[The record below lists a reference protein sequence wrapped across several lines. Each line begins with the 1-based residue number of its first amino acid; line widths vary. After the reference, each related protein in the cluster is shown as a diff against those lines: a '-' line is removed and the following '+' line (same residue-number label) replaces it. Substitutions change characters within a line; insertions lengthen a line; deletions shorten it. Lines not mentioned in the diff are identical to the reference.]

1 MDEDKEKQA
10 KTEETYE
17 VKKIDFRFE
26 LVLFL
31 ILGFLLG
38 VVIKTEAVKRITF
51 GYNDREVI
59 SLKQGYDFQKIK
71 EDIISKSAPA
81 DQSGSPQA
89 APSN

>member
-1 MDEDKEKQA
+1 MDEDREKLEEAKEN
-10 KTEETYE
+10 YE

-38 VVIKTEAVKRITF
+38 VVIKTEAVKRVTF
-51 GYNDREVI
+51 GYNDKEVI

-71 EDIISKSAPA
+71 EDIINKSAA
-81 DQSGSPQA
+81 TDQSNPSQT
-89 APSN
+89 APNN

>member
-1 MDEDKEKQA
+1 MDEDKEKIVEAQ
-10 KTEETYE
+10 ENYE

-26 LVLFL
+26 IVLFL

-71 EDIISKSAPA
+71 EEITNENNAVEQANPSQGAP
-81 DQSGSPQA
+81 
-89 APSN
+89 NN